1 MAARED
7 EAEPVIGESAVA
19 AMTHLVLPPAALDE
33 RAFEL
38 GELELLAARA
48 ANPVERAVAGRGR
61 DPGPGIARNPVP
73 RPCLERRN
81 EGVGKRLLG
90 EVEVPQGP
98 DQRRQDPPGFL
109 AERPLDVLADRVG
122 GQAVAPAPATS
133 ESPMSRS
140 GRTSTEPYAAPGQ
153 RAAASSA
160 ESRSGQS
167 TM

>member
-19 AMTHLVLPPAALDE
+19 AKSHLVLPSTALDE
-33 RAFEL
+33 RAFEF
-38 GELELLAARA
+38 GQLELLAARA

-61 DPGPGIARNPVP
+61 DPGPGVARNPVP
-73 RPCLERRN
+73 RPCLERRD

-109 AERPLDVLADRVG
+109 AERPLDLLANGVG
-122 GQAVAPAPATS
+122 AQPATPPEPTS
-133 ESPMSRS
+133 GISMSRS
-140 GRTSTEPYAAPGQ
+140 GRTSIEPYAAPGQ